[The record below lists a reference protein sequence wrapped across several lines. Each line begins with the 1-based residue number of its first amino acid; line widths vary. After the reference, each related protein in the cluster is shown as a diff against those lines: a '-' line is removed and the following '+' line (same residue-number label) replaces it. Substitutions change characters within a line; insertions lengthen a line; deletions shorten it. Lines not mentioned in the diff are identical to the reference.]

1 MRLIVSDE
9 TDSFFFTVV
18 RMIKKSQH
26 ACLDI
31 HDSGYGVGGLT
42 RAVGRKFLLP
52 CPMRIYEMKETVRDM
67 FVEQREGC
75 AGVLCHEYVIH
86 ADDVDLV
93 DALRL
98 ELVILLDVSRRLRMA
113 RRREG
118 PRHADLQRYFTC
130 KTGKRRSALAHRH
143 HRRKNNTWQEGAVQS
158 IRTIMVLPEGASLIG
173 VASVSLTVSISGS
186 LSPGFA

>member
-1 MRLIVSDE
+1 
-9 TDSFFFTVV
+9 
-18 RMIKKSQH
+18 
-26 ACLDI
+26 
-31 HDSGYGVGGLT
+31 
-42 RAVGRKFLLP
+42 
-52 CPMRIYEMKETVRDM
+52 MRIYEMKERVQDM

-118 PRHADLQRYFTC
+118 PRHADLR
-130 KTGKRRSALAHRH
+130 
-143 HRRKNNTWQEGAVQS
+143 
-158 IRTIMVLPEGASLIG
+158 
-173 VASVSLTVSISGS
+173 
-186 LSPGFA
+186 